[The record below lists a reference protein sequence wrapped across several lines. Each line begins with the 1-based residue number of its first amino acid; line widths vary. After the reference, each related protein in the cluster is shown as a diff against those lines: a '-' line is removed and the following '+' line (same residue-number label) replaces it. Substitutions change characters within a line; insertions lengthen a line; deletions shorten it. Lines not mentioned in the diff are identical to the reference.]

1 MLSAFAGDV
10 EGLPIQMLSSYA
22 ADVEGLPIQMLPKCV
37 TLQLLCRCFQMS
49 LKLLCWC
56 PGWSCMWA
64 LSKSRLGVKLVLLVL
79 LYVVERAGKKLR

>member
-1 MLSAFAGDV
+1 MLSAYAG
-10 EGLPIQMLSSYA
+10 
-22 ADVEGLPIQMLPKCV
+22 DVEGLPIQMLPKCV

-79 LYVVERAGKKLR
+79 LLQKGREKI